1 MPIDWFPLW
10 LSLRVAVISTAIAL
24 AIGLWLAWTLANR
37 SFRGKEVLD
46 AAVTLPLVLPP
57 TVLGYYLLVLL
68 GRASPI
74 GHVYELL
81 FGGPLVFTWQAAVV
95 ASLFHSTPLLVKSA
109 RAAFESV
116 DRSYERAARNLGA
129 TELRL
134 FWRVTLP
141 LVRRSILSRGRA
153 GLCPIA
159 GRFRRH
165 AHDRRQYSGPHPNGL
180 DRHLRRRGSGQRRT
194 ARVLV
199 LIVSAIALA
208 ILTLANRLTSNPFGP
223 RQTDPGVMI
232 QARIRKQYPPRPDSA
247 GFSLDL
253 DFQAAAGVTVLFGSS
268 GAGKTLTLDSIAG
281 FVRPDEGRILLD
293 DQILFDGAAGVHL
306 PPRSRHCGYVFQ
318 NYALFPHMTLR
329 QNLEFAAERAP
340 GWAGIAR

>member
-1 MPIDWFPLW
+1 MPSGQFIDWFPLW
-10 LSLRVAVISTAIAL
+10 LSLRVAAISTAFAL
-24 AIGLWLAWTLANR
+24 ALGLWLAWTLANR
-37 SFRGKEVLD
+37 AFRGKELLD
-46 AAVTLPLVLPP
+46 AAITLPLVLPP

-74 GHVYELL
+74 GHLYEWL

-141 LVRRSILSRGRA
+141 LVRRSILAAAALAFARSLGDF
-153 GLCPIA
+153 GVTLMIA
-159 GRFRRH
+159 GNIP
-165 AHDRRQYSGPHPNGL
+165 DRTQTVSIAIYDAVEGGNG
-180 DRHLRRRGSGQRRT
+180 SV

-208 ILTLANRLTSNPFGP
+208 ILMLANRLTSNPFGP
-223 RQTDPGVMI
+223 RQT
-232 QARIRKQYPPRPDSA
+232 
-247 GFSLDL
+247 
-253 DFQAAAGVTVLFGSS
+253 
-268 GAGKTLTLDSIAG
+268 
-281 FVRPDEGRILLD
+281 
-293 DQILFDGAAGVHL
+293 
-306 PPRSRHCGYVFQ
+306 
-318 NYALFPHMTLR
+318 AL
-329 QNLEFAAERAP
+329 
-340 GWAGIAR
+340 